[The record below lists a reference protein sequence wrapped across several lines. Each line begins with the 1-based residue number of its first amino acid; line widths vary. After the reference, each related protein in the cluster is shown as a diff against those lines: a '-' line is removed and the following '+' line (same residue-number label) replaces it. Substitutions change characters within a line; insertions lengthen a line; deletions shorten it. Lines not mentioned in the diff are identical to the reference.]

1 MIPEDTWFRF
11 PEKDLK
17 LLPKKIPQF
26 LKIYGK
32 FLSASVKK
40 LDESCINPVRENE
53 RKRVNVQGNSIVD
66 TWVVLLQL
74 YPSLRLAKQPSYT
87 KDSALNRKPTFT
99 LWNIK
104 DWCRRKYLPF
114 AI

>member
-74 YPSLRLAKQPSYT
+74 YLHLDLPNNQVI
-87 KDSALNRKPTFT
+87 RKTP
-99 LWNIK
+99 L
-104 DWCRRKYLPF
+104 
-114 AI
+114 

>member
-1 MIPEDTWFRF
+1 M
-11 PEKDLK
+11 K

-32 FLSASVKK
+32 FLSASVKQ

-66 TWVVLLQL
+66 T
-74 YPSLRLAKQPSYT
+74 
-87 KDSALNRKPTFT
+87 
-99 LWNIK
+99 
-104 DWCRRKYLPF
+104 
-114 AI
+114 